1 MDPQFGASRGYA
13 AEVENAR
20 HAARLLRR
28 GAYATAAI
36 GILAAIA
43 AVMSWITGESGL
55 DASVEYFWAFGVATV
70 ISGVAFYVSS
80 WSLALSASRL
90 EVQLNSSNPAAS
102 DPSA

>member
-1 MDPQFGASRGYA
+1 MDYKAGTPRDYA
-13 AEVENAR
+13 AEVDNAR

-43 AVMSWITGESGL
+43 AVISWITGESGL
-55 DASVEYFWAFGVATV
+55 DASVEYFWAFGIATV

-90 EVQLNSSNPAAS
+90 EVQLNTSNPPTAE
-102 DPSA
+102 PSA

>member
-1 MDPQFGASRGYA
+1 MDHKPSEARDYR
-13 AEVENAR
+13 AEVSNAR

-36 GILAAIA
+36 GVLAAIA
-43 AVMSWITGESGL
+43 AVISWITGESGL
-55 DASVEYFWAFGVATV
+55 DVSVEYFWAFGIATI

-90 EVQLNSSNPAAS
+90 EVQLDSRRGTVTEP
-102 DPSA
+102 D